1 MEVIASKIHIDTSR
15 KVEAGDDEENEDEQ
29 DVEYDS

>member
-1 MEVIASKIHIDTSR
+1 METIASKIHIDTSR
-15 KVEAGDDEENEDEQ
+15 KVEASDDEENEDEH